1 MKKVFLFLTASL
13 FGVAAMAGNTWELDE
28 VSNEIEILWNEYGSG
43 KTDENADG
51 SYQWQ
56 AGNTDVLPDATGN
69 TSWVPALGE
78 KFMVTLTA
86 TPDFSADKVQMFI
99 VDEREE
105 AGYWAALSSATGET
119 KVVEGEE
126 FTFTKVFNIDNVSKV
141 TGDGNAEHQKGSE
154 VEGGLTL
161 PGLIIAIEKPNPHWS
176 ETATRTD
183 KSGSPCVFKNV
194 KLDILYAEAGSYE
207 NPFELTYGGPADKEE
222 DGYKYQGEV
231 KSAVTAAEVG
241 QYVNVIFSGIAI
253 SAVKSIMY
261 ALVDGSAA
269 ASYWTAVTEMT
280 TFATDIEKG
289 QEVNFTFSIPV
300 TVATPAATPDFKDV
314 FMAQD
319 PNQEMSKVFD
329 NYSISSN
336 VDATPEY
343 VVPTAIE
350 TIAAEDAIVNG
361 VIYANSIVIS
371 NTAGQV
377 LAKASGSFEI
387 ASLPAGVY
395 FAQTEKGSFS
405 FVK

>member
-13 FGVAAMAGNTWELDE
+13 FGVAAMAGNSWELDE
-28 VSNEIEILWNEYGSG
+28 VSNEIEILWNEYGGG
-43 KTDENADG
+43 KTAENPDG

-56 AGNTDVLPDATGN
+56 AGNADVLPDATGN

-86 TPDFSADKVQMFI
+86 TPNFSADKVQMFI

-105 AGYWAALSSATGET
+105 AGYWAALSAATAEMAVT
-119 KVVEGEE
+119 QDQE
-126 FTFTKVFNIDNVSKV
+126 FTLTKVFNLDNVTKV
-141 TGDGNAEHQKGSE
+141 TGDGTTDHPKGSE
-154 VEGGLTL
+154 VDGGLTL
-161 PGLIIAIEKPNPHWS
+161 PGLIIAVEKPLPLWS

-183 KSGSPCVFKNV
+183 KSGAPCVFSNV
-194 KLDILYAEAGSYE
+194 KLEIMYSEAGSYE

-222 DGYKYQGEV
+222 DGYKYQGEA
-231 KSAVTAAEVG
+231 KSSITAAEIG
-241 QYVNVIFSGIAI
+241 QYVNVSFSGKAI

-280 TFATDIEKG
+280 TFATDIEEG
-289 QEVNFTFSIPV
+289 EVNFTFSIPV
-300 TVATPAATPDFKDV
+300 TIATPAATPDFKDV
-314 FMAQD
+314 FLAQD

-329 NYSISSN
+329 NYSISSD
-336 VDATPEY
+336 VSATPKY
-343 VVPTAIE
+343 AIPTAIE

-361 VIYANSIVIS
+361 VIYANSIVIY
-371 NTAGQV
+371 NAVGQV
-377 LAKASGSFEI
+377 VANASESFEI
-387 ASLPAGVY
+387 ATLPAGTY
-395 FAQTEKGSFS
+395 FALTEKGAFS